1 MILEEVFVKTE
12 SQVKIYTI
20 CTSKTNQWWKGELW
34 DSHDE
39 RGDVFVRGNEGLTKL
54 YQLKAIYVEEKKIS
68 FCFSF
73 CVFYKFYFFFAEYT
87 HLYLVRSSSFCPGF
101 SFLYLQKLET

>member
-20 CTSKTNQWWKGELW
+20 CTSKTNQWWKGESW

-54 YQLKAIYVEEKKIS
+54 YQLKAIYVEEKKYRSVSVFVCFTS
-68 FCFSF
+68 FIFS
-73 CVFYKFYFFFAEYT
+73 
-87 HLYLVRSSSFCPGF
+87 
-101 SFLYLQKLET
+101 LQNIHIYI